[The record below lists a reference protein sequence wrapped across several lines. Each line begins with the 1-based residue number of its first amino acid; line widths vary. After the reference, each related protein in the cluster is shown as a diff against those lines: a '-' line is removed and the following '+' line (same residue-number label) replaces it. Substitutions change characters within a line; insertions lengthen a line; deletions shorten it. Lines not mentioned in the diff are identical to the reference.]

1 MLKKLFQTVIL
12 CQLLFLE
19 LGAQCHYKLYM
30 YDSYG
35 DGWNGAYLEVT
46 MNGSF
51 VGNYECQGSF
61 TLDSVYSTTGATMD
75 FIFHSGSWDSEI
87 TFTIVDPLNDTL
99 FSGAAPSLSLIHI

>member
-1 MLKKLFQTVIL
+1 MYYCLIP
-12 CQLLFLE
+12 FLE

-51 VGNYECQGSF
+51 VGNM
-61 TLDSVYSTTGATMD
+61 SVKEVL
-75 FIFHSGSWDSEI
+75 H
-87 TFTIVDPLNDTL
+87 
-99 FSGAAPSLSLIHI
+99 